1 MSSPLEERRRIRRRK
16 SQFSHQSYSTKA
28 SFHNR
33 RRKGRLFNLKRQD
46 QLAVATP
53 VFTPILRHP
62 REDRQFS
69 HQFSHQ
75 SHQFSHQ
82 SHQFSH
88 QSQITPVFTPIH
100 TSFHTNLIHT
110 SFHTNLTSF
119 HTNLKPVFTPI
130 LLHPREDQVRST
142 RCRKASFHTN
152 LTPPKG
158 RTLFRIATSL
168 SGGVSTWS
176 SPLNGRRR
184 GRRGRGKES

>member
-1 MSSPLEERRRIRRRK
+1 MSAQRAHSWPACRSRAVDETSNMTQRRRRRRRCLLPSGNWRGKNNALAGYDTVSSPLEERRRIRRRK

-69 HQFSHQ
+69 HQCSHQ

-82 SHQFSH
+82 F
-88 QSQITPVFTPIH
+88 TPVFTPILF
-100 TSFHTNLIHT
+100 T
-110 SFHTNLTSF
+110 
-119 HTNLKPVFTPI
+119 PVFTPI
-130 LLHPREDQVRST
+130 LPVFTPVFTPILSQFSHQSYST
-142 RCRKASFHTN
+142 Q
-152 LTPPKG
+152 
-158 RTLFRIATSL
+158 
-168 SGGVSTWS
+168 
-176 SPLNGRRR
+176 
-184 GRRGRGKES
+184 GKIR